1 MINKMNYSLVFW
13 FFQAVTEL
21 QSYWSY
27 DFQLWK
33 WSDYR
38 KKRIHTIEKVPVTIL
53 ISSHSL
59 LTRGKD
65 CNQFLGPFQN
75 LFLH

>member
-1 MINKMNYSLVFW
+1 MINKMNYSLFFW
-13 FFQAVTEL
+13 FFQEVTKL

-38 KKRIHTIEKVPVTIL
+38 KKSIHIIEKVLVTIL

-59 LTRGKD
+59 FTRGKD

-75 LFLH
+75 LSLH